1 MCCIH
6 REITEKRPQPVIHK
20 CITGSSGNQGF
31 PVVASIAGSTPTSAT
46 STARRFGQSL
56 LRTDTSIAIGADG
69 AFARLAIEIY
79 LSEAFHLATP
89 LGGNAMAGDDFDSI
103 DLFEFEDDEDQLM
116 GWEQEARGAAE
127 EIVSDIKFDDRRGV
141 LVIDG
146 EDFVIDDFNE
156 VVGRIAEAYDEQ
168 WYANVPFDGG
178 EAVFDSDAQS
188 YAEERL
194 TRAGFFSFFDRIS
207 ERRAGRLVL
216 VVAERRDSGIL
227 VPRDSAI
234 EFQELGLFT
243 SDELAEFEALI
254 SSPLAREA
262 DIQGFLERY
271 PQFMRKW
278 GHPAVHPHVSL
289 AREDR
294 GPLIPDFLLCNAQDH
309 KAAIVDLKLP
319 SARLVRR
326 QQNRDRWRDAINEA
340 RAQLLRYRDWFEVP
354 DNRRSLV
361 DAVGMEIYR
370 PSLAVLVGRGTEFRD
385 AFERQQ
391 LAADLPEIE
400 VVTYDELVNWAA
412 QRTVN

>member
-1 MCCIH
+1 M
-6 REITEKRPQPVIHK
+6 
-20 CITGSSGNQGF
+20 
-31 PVVASIAGSTPTSAT
+31 AS
-46 STARRFGQSL
+46 
-56 LRTDTSIAIGADG
+56 D
-69 AFARLAIEIY
+69 E
-79 LSEAFHLATP
+79 
-89 LGGNAMAGDDFDSI
+89 FDSI
-103 DLFEFEDDEDQLM
+103 DLFEDDEDQLM
-116 GWEQEARGAAE
+116 GWEQDARGAAE
-127 EIVSDIKFDDRRGV
+127 EIIDDIEFDDRRGV
-141 LVIDG
+141 LVIDD
-146 EDFVIDDFNE
+146 EEFVVDDFDE

-168 WYANVPFDGG
+168 WYANAPFDEG
-178 EAVFDSDAQS
+178 EAVFHSDARS

-194 TRAGFFSFFDRIS
+194 TQAGFFSFFDRVS
-207 ERRAGRLVL
+207 QRRAGRLVL

-243 SDELAEFEALI
+243 SDDLAELEELI
-254 SSPLAREA
+254 ASPIAREA
-262 DIQGFLERY
+262 DIQAFLKRH
-271 PQFMRKW
+271 PQFLSKW

-289 AREDR
+289 ARADR
-294 GPLIPDFLLCNAQDH
+294 GPLIPDFLLCNSRDH

-326 QQNRDRWRDAINEA
+326 QHNRDRWRDAISEA
-340 RAQLLRYRDWFEVP
+340 RTQLLRYRDWFEEPV
-354 DNRRSLV
+354 NRRSLV